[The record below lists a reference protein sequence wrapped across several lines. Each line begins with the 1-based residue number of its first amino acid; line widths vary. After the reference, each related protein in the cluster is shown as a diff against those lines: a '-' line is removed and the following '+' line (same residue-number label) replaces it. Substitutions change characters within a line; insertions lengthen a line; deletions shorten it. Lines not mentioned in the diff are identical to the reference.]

1 MRVCLCVCVCVCVGY
16 RDGVEFIFMTCVIS
30 SVSGEYFS
38 LVNTL
43 NVWDN
48 GTWGTEQVMQPLL
61 KTDHCSKYV
70 ICMCTSDQDAES
82 ALKELMHLF
91 PM

>member
-1 MRVCLCVCVCVCVGY
+1 MCVCVCVGY

-30 SVSGEYFS
+30 SVSGEYLS

-48 GTWGTEQVMQPLL
+48 GTWGT
-61 KTDHCSKYV
+61 
-70 ICMCTSDQDAES
+70 
-82 ALKELMHLF
+82 
-91 PM
+91 

>member
-1 MRVCLCVCVCVCVGY
+1 MVS
-16 RDGVEFIFMTCVIS
+16 T
-30 SVSGEYFS
+30 VSGEYFS

-61 KTDHCSKYV
+61 KTDHCFKYV